1 MDKKTLEIQI
11 KLLAN
16 QALSQV
22 KEFGADIKN
31 AADKAKGFTGD
42 AKGVSTSIKA
52 MQAEAQRTANQLKL
66 FGLTSSDL
74 RNTTQNLKKTILDL
88 TDSGLKPES
97 KEVQNL
103 VQKYKELEEQTNKAE
118 ASEQGLFGVIGK
130 LKNEIGSLAAV
141 AAAVKVDK
149 AVADLAKSSL
159 DVNNSFQKIKDDFGI
174 MLGNVEAG
182 IGLFNELQE
191 FNFWT
196 PFDIEQTSQAAK
208 VLVSAKVPLKDLT
221 EYLTRFGDIAQGDAQ
236 KFQSYINAFSKASA
250 KGKADMEV
258 LNVYTDQGVQILDAL
273 GQQLGKT
280 SAEIVKMASEG
291 KISFQDL
298 DNALNALA
306 SEGGLYYG
314 TLEKAAMRLDAV
326 QAGLQESV
334 KSLKASFGQML
345 APAVA
350 KVLSVFTD
358 WIDRINNSPIAKGI
372 LAAAIATITVAVNAL
387 AVVAIVKLITNLN
400 LASVAAAGLGA
411 AINTALPII
420 GAISVVIGVVTTAL
434 VANASAHQK
443 AADAAAEHAKKMKEL
458 DNSYKDWVKTANQAD
473 AMAAYENYSK
483 LASSQKT
490 TVTNL
495 KQELEKTPQKVWVSS
510 PSGNTS
516 WQKDNPE
523 YAKLKT
529 QVKEAEDLLAD
540 YEQKRDAAS
549 RRITQAQ
556 KEDQQKLKDHAAQM
570 IEAASKLGTEWQ
582 NKLALE
588 NAKSPIEELQ
598 FEQQQALEKLAE
610 KASSLYDGDINK
622 WDAYLKEKAA
632 LNEYYNKKI
641 ADETKKNAESAKK
654 VLQDWIDKDDPI
666 GALERQRAAAQEEL
680 AKAAIQL
687 YGDSYK
693 TEAKYIAANA
703 ALEMEYDEKIAAAKE
718 KQLKDYSSK
727 WEQLLRNIQQN
738 LERAMSE
745 KNLPAAAGYA
755 AQGAALQ
762 GTQNTEAGQV
772 AQGFANGGALGG
784 IVAILQAF
792 VAAIVKAIAALE
804 NGQKVLNFIS
814 TIVEKIFDV
823 IGPLVDEALGPTV
836 RLLELLGTT
845 IGKLLKPLAYFAAE
859 FAKNETFIR
868 TISVILE
875 GLCQLLDILFQV
887 LKPIIDVI
895 IQILKVFGYIANPA
909 GIIADQLYK
918 TADDIQ
924 KINDEMEKQQEM
936 LKKKYQRM
944 QDAVKE
950 QLDSQLAALK
960 SQYELGLI
968 SREQYEKQAEKYASE
983 ADEKIYA
990 IEKEMNQKLEAIK
1003 NNTKDIDDSTEKTSE
1018 EATKTSSKL
1027 GDINLNFGNITEAI
1041 NRINDLI
1048 ISTTTQMIQGI
1059 TSSFTRV
1066 TSALTTSITSTISGV
1081 TSSITSLNSAITDSI
1096 VKIIEAITKLTTGLI
1111 PGFGGGGG
1119 GLPGLPEL
1127 PELPG
1132 LPGINDDPT
1141 DTGGDSGGII
1151 SGLPGIGGIID
1162 TVTDGI
1168 ANSDPVQVG
1177 VGVLTGGLIDT
1188 HDSVGDNIANVLT
1201 GGLWGGIKNLFGW
1214 DVGSWSI
1221 PEDQMAVVHQ
1231 GEIIVPRTFSEGIRR
1246 GELSLSSNGNVSKS
1260 ESPLYVT
1267 VNVAGSVVTE
1277 NQLIDSVY
1285 NGIRKGIN
1293 SKRYS
1298 PLGAA

>member
-1 MDKKTLEIQI
+1 MDKKTLEIRI

-22 KEFGADIKN
+22 KEFSSDIKN
-31 AADKAKGFTGD
+31 AADKAKGFTVD
-42 AKGVSTSIKA
+42 AKGVSTSIKT
-52 MQAEAQRTANQLKL
+52 MQKEAQRTANQMKL

-118 ASEQGLFGVIGK
+118 ASEQGLFGVIEK

-174 MLGNVEAG
+174 MLGDVEAG

-221 EYLTRFGDIAQGDAQ
+221 DYLTRFGDIAQGDAQ

-345 APAVA
+345 APAVSA
-350 KVLSVFTD
+350 VLTVFTNLVD
-358 WIDRINNSPIAKGI
+358 IINSSPILKGL
-372 LAAAIATITVAVNAL
+372 LAAAIAAITVAVNAL

-420 GAISVVIGVVTTAL
+420 GAISVVVGVVTTAL

-458 DNSYKDWVKTANQAD
+458 DNAYKDWLKTANQAD

-483 LASSQKT
+483 LAASQKT

-510 PSGNTS
+510 ASGNTS

-523 YAKLKT
+523 YAELKT

-556 KEDQQKLKDHAAQM
+556 KEDQQKLKDHAEQM

-654 VLQDWIDKDDPI
+654 VLQDWIDKGDPV
-666 GALERQRAAAQEEL
+666 GALERQKSEALKKNAEAA
-680 AKAAIQL
+680 KKL
-687 YGDSYK
+687 YGDSYA
-693 TEAKYIAANA
+693 TEAAYIKANYE
-703 ALEMEYDEKIAAAKE
+703 LQKEYDEKINEARKKAA
-718 KQLKDYSSK
+718 S
-727 WEQLLRNIQQN
+727 
-738 LERAMSE
+738 ERPTVAQEAATAANSAM
-745 KNLPAAAGYA
+745 
-755 AQGAALQ
+755 Q
-762 GTQNTEAGQV
+762 GTDVGTIVDTLKSGGSIWGALISILMKAVGSLESFQKGMNMITEALKKV
-772 AQGFANGGALGG
+772 FTRLEPLLKNAMDIIDEIIDALAE
-784 IVAILQAF
+784 VLTPVLAIII
-792 VAAIVKAIAALE
+792 AISNEV
-804 NGQKVLNFIS
+804 
-814 TIVEKIFDV
+814 TKIIFQ
-823 IGPLVDEALGPTV
+823 
-836 RLLELLGTT
+836 
-845 IGKLLKPLAYFAAE
+845 LLKPLFSIIEKIAYVLIDIHNEILVPISEVVAE
-859 FAKNETFIR
+859 ILNAIIR
-868 TISVILE
+868 LINDLTGA
-875 GLCQLLDILFQV
+875 GLDEFKAFEKI
-887 LKPIIDVI
+887 
-895 IQILKVFGYIANPA
+895 
-909 GIIADQLYK
+909 IIATEEL
-918 TADDIQ
+918 TEEIT
-924 KINDEMEKQQEM
+924 KQQEM

-1018 EATKTSSKL
+1018 EATSTNLKL
-1027 GDINLNFGNITEAI
+1027 GNMDLGLGNIFES
-1041 NRINDLI
+1041 
-1048 ISTTTQMIQGI
+1048 ISGI
-1059 TSSFTRV
+1059 TSS
-1066 TSALTTSITSTISGV
+1066 ITD
-1081 TSSITSLNSAITDSI
+1081 LNSAITKSI
-1096 VKIIEAITKLTTGLI
+1096 LDITEAITKLATGLI

-1119 GLPGLPEL
+1119 GLPGLP
-1127 PELPG
+1127 G
-1132 LPGINDDPT
+1132 LPGINVDPI
-1141 DTGGDSGGII
+1141 DTGGDSGGVTSDPI
-1151 SGLPGIGGIID
+1151 SIAQDLPGIGGIID

-1168 ANSDPVQVG
+1168 SNNDPFQVG
-1177 VGVLTGGLIDT
+1177 LGILTGGLVDT

-1201 GGLWGGIKNLFGW
+1201 GGLWGWAQNLFGW

>member
-22 KEFGADIKN
+22 KEFSNDIKN
-31 AADKAKGFTGD
+31 AADKAKGFTVD

-52 MQAEAQRTANQLKL
+52 MQKEAQRTANQMKL

-118 ASEQGLFGVIGK
+118 ASEQGLFGVIEK

-174 MLGNVEAG
+174 MLGDVEAG

-221 EYLTRFGDIAQGDAQ
+221 DYLTRFGDIAQGDAQ

-280 SAEIVKMASEG
+280 SAEIVKMANEG

-334 KSLKASFGQML
+334 KSLKASFGEML
-345 APAVA
+345 APAIS
-350 KVLSVFTD
+350 KVLTAFTAVVD
-358 WIDRINNSPIAKGI
+358 WINGSPIVKGI
-372 LAAAIATITVAVNAL
+372 LAAAIVAVTVAVNGLAL
-387 AVVAIVKLITNLN
+387 VAIVKL
-400 LASVAAAGLGA
+400 VAGLKTASLAMTAIGA
-411 AINTALPII
+411 SSKIAATGVASLGTAINAALPII
-420 GAISVVIGVVTTAL
+420 GAISVVVGVVTTAL

-458 DNSYKDWVKTANQAD
+458 DNAYKDWLKTANQSE
-473 AMAAYENYSK
+473 AMKAYENYSK
-483 LASSQKT
+483 LAASQKT

-510 PSGNTS
+510 ASGNTS

-610 KASSLYDGDINK
+610 KAAALYDGDINK

-654 VLQDWIDKDDPI
+654 VLQDWIDKGDPV
-666 GALERQRAAAQEEL
+666 GALERQKSEALKKNAEAA
-680 AKAAIQL
+680 KKL
-687 YGDSYK
+687 YGDSYA
-693 TEAKYIAANA
+693 TEAAYIKANYE
-703 ALEMEYDEKIAAAKE
+703 LQKEYDEKINEARKKAA
-718 KQLKDYSSK
+718 S
-727 WEQLLRNIQQN
+727 
-738 LERAMSE
+738 ERPTVAQEAATAANSAM
-745 KNLPAAAGYA
+745 
-755 AQGAALQ
+755 Q
-762 GTQNTEAGQV
+762 GTDVGTIVDTLKSGGSIWGALISILMKAVGSLESFQKGMNMITEALKKV
-772 AQGFANGGALGG
+772 FTRLEPLLKNAMDIIDEIIDALAE
-784 IVAILQAF
+784 VLTPVLAIII
-792 VAAIVKAIAALE
+792 AISNEV
-804 NGQKVLNFIS
+804 
-814 TIVEKIFDV
+814 TKIIFQ
-823 IGPLVDEALGPTV
+823 
-836 RLLELLGTT
+836 
-845 IGKLLKPLAYFAAE
+845 LLKPLFSIIEKIAYVLIDIHNEILVPISEVVAE
-859 FAKNETFIR
+859 ILNAIIR
-868 TISVILE
+868 LINDLTGA
-875 GLCQLLDILFQV
+875 GLDEFKAFEKI
-887 LKPIIDVI
+887 
-895 IQILKVFGYIANPA
+895 
-909 GIIADQLYK
+909 IIATEEL
-918 TADDIQ
+918 TEEIT
-924 KINDEMEKQQEM
+924 KQQEM

-1018 EATKTSSKL
+1018 EATSTNLKL
-1027 GDINLNFGNITEAI
+1027 GNMDLGLGNIFES
-1041 NRINDLI
+1041 
-1048 ISTTTQMIQGI
+1048 ISGI
-1059 TSSFTRV
+1059 TSS
-1066 TSALTTSITSTISGV
+1066 ITD
-1081 TSSITSLNSAITDSI
+1081 LNTAITKSI
-1096 VKIIEAITKLTTGLI
+1096 LDITEAITKLATGLI

-1119 GLPGLPEL
+1119 GLPG
-1127 PELPG
+1127 LPG

-1201 GGLWGGIKNLFGW
+1201 GGLWGGIQNLFGW

-1267 VNVAGSVVTE
+1267 VNVGGSVVTE

>member
-1 MDKKTLEIQI
+1 MDKKTLEIKI
-11 KLLAN
+11 KILAN

-22 KEFGADIKN
+22 KEFSSDIKN

-42 AKGVSTSIKA
+42 AKGVSTSIKT
-52 MQAEAQRTANQLKL
+52 MQKEAQRTANQMKL

-149 AVADLAKSSL
+149 AVAELAKSSL

-174 MLGNVEAG
+174 MLGDVEAG

-334 KSLKASFGQML
+334 KSLKASFGEML
-345 APAVA
+345 APAIS
-350 KVLSVFTD
+350 KVLTAFTAVVD
-358 WIDRINNSPIAKGI
+358 WINGSPIVKGI
-372 LAAAIATITVAVNAL
+372 LAAAIVAVTVAVNGLAL
-387 AVVAIVKLITNLN
+387 VAIVKL
-400 LASVAAAGLGA
+400 VAGLKTASLAMTAIGA
-411 AINTALPII
+411 SSKIAATGVASLGTAINAALPII
-420 GAISVVIGVVTTAL
+420 GTISVVVGVVTTAL

-458 DNSYKDWVKTANQAD
+458 DNAYKDWLKTANQSE
-473 AMAAYENYSK
+473 AMKAYENYSK
-483 LASSQKT
+483 LAASQKT

-495 KQELEKTPQKVWVSS
+495 KQELEKTSQKVWVSS

-598 FEQQQALEKLAE
+598 FEQKQALEKLAE

-654 VLQDWIDKDDPI
+654 VLQDWIDKGDPV
-666 GALERQRAAAQEEL
+666 GALERQKSEALKKNAEAA
-680 AKAAIQL
+680 KKL
-687 YGDSYK
+687 YGDSYA
-693 TEAKYIAANA
+693 TEAAYIKANYE
-703 ALEMEYDEKIAAAKE
+703 LQKEYDEKINEARKKAA
-718 KQLKDYSSK
+718 S
-727 WEQLLRNIQQN
+727 
-738 LERAMSE
+738 ERPTVAQEAATAANSAM
-745 KNLPAAAGYA
+745 
-755 AQGAALQ
+755 Q
-762 GTQNTEAGQV
+762 GTDVGTIVDTLKSGGSIWGALISILMKAVGSLESFQKGMNMITEALKKV
-772 AQGFANGGALGG
+772 FTRLEPLLKNAMDIIDEIIDALAE
-784 IVAILQAF
+784 VLTPVLAIII
-792 VAAIVKAIAALE
+792 AISNEV
-804 NGQKVLNFIS
+804 
-814 TIVEKIFDV
+814 TKIIFQ
-823 IGPLVDEALGPTV
+823 
-836 RLLELLGTT
+836 
-845 IGKLLKPLAYFAAE
+845 LLKPLFSIIEKIAYVLIDIHNEILVPISEVVAE
-859 FAKNETFIR
+859 ILNAIIR
-868 TISVILE
+868 LINDLT
-875 GLCQLLDILFQV
+875 G
-887 LKPIIDVI
+887 
-895 IQILKVFGYIANPA
+895 A
-909 GIIADQLYK
+909 GFDEFKAFEKIIIATEEL
-918 TADDIQ
+918 TEEIT
-924 KINDEMEKQQEM
+924 KQQEM

-1018 EATKTSSKL
+1018 EATSTNLKL
-1027 GDINLNFGNITEAI
+1027 GNMDLGLGNIFES
-1041 NRINDLI
+1041 
-1048 ISTTTQMIQGI
+1048 ISGI
-1059 TSSFTRV
+1059 TSS
-1066 TSALTTSITSTISGV
+1066 ITD
-1081 TSSITSLNSAITDSI
+1081 LNSAITKSI
-1096 VKIIEAITKLTTGLI
+1096 LDITEAITKLATGLI

-1119 GLPGLPEL
+1119 GLPGLP
-1127 PELPG
+1127 G
-1132 LPGINDDPT
+1132 LPGINVDPI
-1141 DTGGDSGGII
+1141 DTGGDSGGVTSDPI
-1151 SGLPGIGGIID
+1151 SIAQDLPGIGGIID

-1168 ANSDPVQVG
+1168 SNNDPFQVG
-1177 VGVLTGGLIDT
+1177 LGILTGGLVDT

-1201 GGLWGGIKNLFGW
+1201 GGLWGWAQNLFGW
-1214 DVGSWSI
+1214 DVGS
-1221 PEDQMAVVHQ
+1221 
-1231 GEIIVPRTFSEGIRR
+1231 
-1246 GELSLSSNGNVSKS
+1246 
-1260 ESPLYVT
+1260 
-1267 VNVAGSVVTE
+1267 
-1277 NQLIDSVY
+1277 
-1285 NGIRKGIN
+1285 
-1293 SKRYS
+1293 
-1298 PLGAA
+1298 

>member
-16 QALSQV
+16 QALTQV
-22 KEFGADIKN
+22 KEFSNDIKN

-42 AKGVSTSIKA
+42 AKGVATSIKT
-52 MQAEAQRTANQLKL
+52 MQAEAQRTANQMKL

-141 AAAVKVDK
+141 AAAVKVDQ
-149 AVADLAKSSL
+149 VVGNLAKSSL

-174 MLGNVEAG
+174 MLGDVEAG

-221 EYLTRFGDIAQGDAQ
+221 DYLTRFGDIAQGDAQ

-298 DNALNALA
+298 DDALNALA

-345 APAVA
+345 APAVSA
-350 KVLSVFTD
+350 VLTVFTNLVD
-358 WIDRINNSPIAKGI
+358 KINSSPILKGL
-372 LAAAIATITVAVNAL
+372 LAAAIAAITVAVNAL
-387 AVVAIVKLITNLN
+387 AVVAIVKLI
-400 LASVAAAGLGA
+400 ASVKAATIAVAGLGT
-411 AINTALPII
+411 AINTAMPII
-420 GAISVVIGVVTTAL
+420 GAISVVVGVVTTAL

-458 DNSYKDWVKTANQAD
+458 DNSYKDWLKTANQSE

-483 LASSQKT
+483 QASSQKT
-490 TVTNL
+490 TVNNL
-495 KQELEKTPQKVWVSS
+495 KQKLENTPQKIWVSS
-510 PSGNTS
+510 ASGNTS

-529 QVKEAEDLLAD
+529 QLKEAEDLLAD
-540 YEQKRDAAS
+540 YEQKANAAS
-549 RRITQAQ
+549 QRITQTQREEAQ
-556 KEDQQKLKDHAAQM
+556 KREDIQKKLA
-570 IEAASKLGTEWQ
+570 EAAAKLGNEWQ
-582 NKLALE
+582 DKLAVA
-588 NAKSPIEELQ
+588 NAKSPIAELQ
-598 FEQQQALEKLAE
+598 IEQQQALEKLAE
-610 KASSLYDGDINK
+610 KAASVYDGDINK
-622 WDAYLKEKAA
+622 WEAYQKEKAA
-632 LNEYYNKKI
+632 LAEYYNKKI
-641 ADETKKNAESAKK
+641 ADKIKEETESARTVIQK
-654 VLQDWIDKDDPI
+654 WIDKGDPV
-666 GALERQRAAAQEEL
+666 GALERQ
-680 AKAAIQL
+680 KADALKALDESANKL

-693 TEAKYIAANA
+693 TAAKYIAANA
-703 ALEMEYDEKIAAAKE
+703 ALEMEYNEKIAAEKKRLAKE
-718 KQLKDYSSK
+718 SAEEAKRLTLSQEVATSA
-727 WEQLLRNIQQN
+727 QN
-738 LERAMSE
+738 AI
-745 KNLPAAAGYA
+745 
-755 AQGAALQ
+755 Q
-762 GTQNTEAGQV
+762 GTDVGTIVDTLKKGGSIWGALISILMKAVGSLESFQKGMNMITEALKKV
-772 AQGFANGGALGG
+772 FTRLEPLLKNAMDIIDEIIDALAE
-784 IVAILQAF
+784 VLTPVLAIII
-792 VAAIVKAIAALE
+792 AISNEV
-804 NGQKVLNFIS
+804 
-814 TIVEKIFDV
+814 TKIIFQ
-823 IGPLVDEALGPTV
+823 
-836 RLLELLGTT
+836 
-845 IGKLLKPLAYFAAE
+845 LLKPLFSIIEKIAYVLIDIHNEILVPISEVVAE
-859 FAKNETFIR
+859 ILNAIIR
-868 TISVILE
+868 L
-875 GLCQLLDILFQV
+875 
-887 LKPIIDVI
+887 
-895 IQILKVFGYIANPA
+895 
-909 GIIADQLYK
+909 
-918 TADDIQ
+918 
-924 KINDEMEKQQEM
+924 INDLTGAGLDEFKAFEKIVIATEELTEEITKQQD
-936 LKKKYQRM
+936 LLRKKYQRM

-990 IEKEMNQKLEAIK
+990 IEKEMNKKLEEIK
-1003 NNTKDIDDSTEKTSE
+1003 NNTKDTAGSTEKTSE

-1027 GDINLNFGNITEAI
+1027 GDLNLNFGNITEAV

-1048 ISTTTQMIQGI
+1048 ISTTTEMIQGI
-1059 TSSFTRV
+1059 TNSFTSV

-1096 VKIIEAITKLTTGLI
+1096 VKIIEAITSVTTGLL
-1111 PGFGGGGG
+1111 GGGGIPG
-1119 GLPGLPEL
+1119 LGGGSGGGIGIPGINIDPIDTGSGGGLGLPGVTTDIPFVPDPGGGWDTGDWVDLAV
-1127 PELPG
+1127 PG
-1132 LPGINDDPT
+1132 LGTI
-1141 DTGGDSGGII
+1141 GD
-1151 SGLPGIGGIID
+1151 
-1162 TVTDGI
+1162 
-1168 ANSDPVQVG
+1168 
-1177 VGVLTGGLIDT
+1177 
-1188 HDSVGDNIANVLT
+1188 
-1201 GGLWGGIKNLFGW
+1201 WFGWW
-1214 DVGSWSI
+1214 DVGTSNQ
-1221 PEDQMAVVHQ
+1221 PADQYGMVHQ
-1231 GEIIVPRTFSEGIRR
+1231 GEIIVPKTFSDGIRS
-1246 GELSLSSNGNVSKS
+1246 GELTLSHSGNGNKS

-1267 VNVAGSVVTE
+1267 VNVGGSVVTE

>member
-1 MDKKTLEIQI
+1 MDKKTLEIKI

-22 KEFGADIKN
+22 KEFSSDIKN
-31 AADKAKGFTGD
+31 AADKAKGFTVD
-42 AKGVSTSIKA
+42 AKGVSTSIKT
-52 MQAEAQRTANQLKL
+52 MQKEAQRTANQMKL

-103 VQKYKELEEQTNKAE
+103 VQKYKELEEQTKKAE
-118 ASEQGLFGVIGK
+118 ASEQGLFGVIEK

-174 MLGNVEAG
+174 MLGDVEAG

-345 APAVA
+345 APAVSA
-350 KVLSVFTD
+350 VLTVFTNLVD
-358 WIDRINNSPIAKGI
+358 KINSSPILKGL
-372 LAAAIATITVAVNAL
+372 LAAAIAAITVAVNAL

-420 GAISVVIGVVTTAL
+420 GAISVVVGVVTTAL

-458 DNSYKDWVKTANQAD
+458 DNSYKDWLETANQAD

-483 LASSQKT
+483 QAASQKT

-495 KQELEKTPQKVWVSS
+495 KQELEKTSQKVWVSS

-556 KEDQQKLKDHAAQM
+556 KEEQQKLKDHAAQM
-570 IEAASKLGTEWQ
+570 IDVASKLGTEWQ

-598 FEQQQALEKLAE
+598 FEQKQALEKLAE
-610 KASSLYDGDINK
+610 KAASLYDGDINK

-654 VLQDWIDKDDPI
+654 VLQDWIDKGDPV
-666 GALERQRAAAQEEL
+666 GALERQKSEALKKNAEAA
-680 AKAAIQL
+680 KKL
-687 YGDSYK
+687 YGDSYA
-693 TEAKYIAANA
+693 TEAAYIKANYE
-703 ALEMEYDEKIAAAKE
+703 LTKEYDEKINEARKKAA
-718 KQLKDYSSK
+718 S
-727 WEQLLRNIQQN
+727 
-738 LERAMSE
+738 ERPTVAQEAATAANSAM
-745 KNLPAAAGYA
+745 
-755 AQGAALQ
+755 Q
-762 GTQNTEAGQV
+762 GTDVGTIVDTLKSGGSIWGALISILMKAVGSLESFQKGMNMITEALKNV
-772 AQGFANGGALGG
+772 FTRLEPLLKNAMDIIDEIIDALAE
-784 IVAILQAF
+784 VLTPVLAIII
-792 VAAIVKAIAALE
+792 AISNEV
-804 NGQKVLNFIS
+804 
-814 TIVEKIFDV
+814 TKIIFQ
-823 IGPLVDEALGPTV
+823 
-836 RLLELLGTT
+836 
-845 IGKLLKPLAYFAAE
+845 LLKPLFSIIEKIAYVLIDIHNEILVPISEVVAE
-859 FAKNETFIR
+859 ILNAIIR
-868 TISVILE
+868 L
-875 GLCQLLDILFQV
+875 
-887 LKPIIDVI
+887 
-895 IQILKVFGYIANPA
+895 
-909 GIIADQLYK
+909 
-918 TADDIQ
+918 
-924 KINDEMEKQQEM
+924 INDLTGAGLDEFKAFEKIVIATEELTEEITKQQEM

-1018 EATKTSSKL
+1018 EATSTNLKL
-1027 GDINLNFGNITEAI
+1027 GNMDLGLGNIFES
-1041 NRINDLI
+1041 
-1048 ISTTTQMIQGI
+1048 ISGI
-1059 TSSFTRV
+1059 TSS
-1066 TSALTTSITSTISGV
+1066 ITD
-1081 TSSITSLNSAITDSI
+1081 LNSAITKSI
-1096 VKIIEAITKLTTGLI
+1096 LDITEAITKLATGLI

-1119 GLPGLPEL
+1119 GLPGLPG
-1127 PELPG
+1127 LPG
-1132 LPGINDDPT
+1132 L
-1141 DTGGDSGGII
+1141 GGGGSGGSGGVTSDPI
-1151 SGLPGIGGIID
+1151 SIAQDLPGIGGIID

-1168 ANSDPVQVG
+1168 SNNDPFQVG
-1177 VGVLTGGLIDT
+1177 LGILTGGLVDT

-1201 GGLWGGIKNLFGW
+1201 GGLWGWAQNLFGW

>member
-22 KEFGADIKN
+22 KEFSNDIKN

-42 AKGVSTSIKA
+42 AKGVATSIKT

-174 MLGNVEAG
+174 MLGDVEAG

-221 EYLTRFGDIAQGDAQ
+221 DYLTRFGDIAQGDAQ

-298 DNALNALA
+298 DDALNALA

-345 APAVA
+345 APAVSA
-350 KVLSVFTD
+350 VLTVFTNLVD
-358 WIDRINNSPIAKGI
+358 KINSSPILKGL
-372 LAAAIATITVAVNAL
+372 LAAAIAAITVAVNAL

-420 GAISVVIGVVTTAL
+420 GAISVVVGVVTTAL

-458 DNSYKDWVKTANQAD
+458 DNSYKDWLKTANQAD

-483 LASSQKT
+483 QAASQKT

-495 KQELEKTPQKVWVSS
+495 KQKLEKTPQKVWVSS

-582 NKLALE
+582 NKLAVA
-588 NAKSPIEELQ
+588 NAKSPIAELQ
-598 FEQQQALEKLAE
+598 IEQQQALEKLAE
-610 KASSLYDGDINK
+610 KAASLYDGDINK

-641 ADETKKNAESAKK
+641 EDENKKAEK
-654 VLQDWIDKDDPI
+654 VLQDWIDKDNPI

-680 AKAAIQL
+680 AKAANQL

-727 WEQLLRNIQQN
+727 WEQLLRNIHQN

-762 GTQNTEAGQV
+762 GIQNTEAGQV
-772 AQGFANGGALGG
+772 VQGFANGGALGG

-792 VAAIVKAIAALE
+792 VGAIIKAIEALE

-814 TIVEKIFDV
+814 TIVGKIFDV

-845 IGKLLKPLAYFAAE
+845 IGKVLKPLAYFAAE

-895 IQILKVFGYIANPA
+895 IQILKIFGYIANPA

-918 TADDIQ
+918 TADDIK

-968 SREQYEKQAEKYASE
+968 SREQYEKQAEKYASD
-983 ADEKIYA
+983 ADEKLYDL
-990 IEKEMNQKLEAIK
+990 EEEMNTRLAEISANTEAALNESQKERAEK
-1003 NNTKDIDDSTEKTSE
+1003 TTKGLLNGESLVDVINKSATGGVIDDIK
-1018 EATKTSSKL
+1018 K
-1027 GDINLNFGNITEAI
+1027 GDWE
-1041 NRINDLI
+1041 
-1048 ISTTTQMIQGI
+1048 
-1059 TSSFTRV
+1059 
-1066 TSALTTSITSTISGV
+1066 SAAKDAALQAV
-1081 TSSITSLNSAITDSI
+1081 
-1096 VKIIEAITKLTTGLI
+1096 
-1111 PGFGGGGG
+1111 
-1119 GLPGLPEL
+1119 
-1127 PELPG
+1127 
-1132 LPGINDDPT
+1132 
-1141 DTGGDSGGII
+1141 TGGWY
-1151 SGLPGIGGIID
+1151 GIGKF
-1162 TVTDGI
+1162 
-1168 ANSDPVQVG
+1168 
-1177 VGVLTGGLIDT
+1177 LGL
-1188 HDSVGDNIANVLT
+1188 
-1201 GGLWGGIKNLFGW
+1201 W
-1214 DVGSWSI
+1214 DVGTSNQ
-1221 PEDQMAVVHQ
+1221 PADQWGMVHQ
-1231 GEIIVPRTFSEGIRR
+1231 GEIIVPRTFSDGIRS
-1246 GELSLSSNGNVSKS
+1246 GELTLSRSADNRQTAA
-1260 ESPLYVT
+1260 PIYVT
-1267 VNVAGSVVTE
+1267 VNVGGSVLSE
-1277 NQLIDSVY
+1277 NQLVDSVY
-1285 NGIRKGIN
+1285 NGLVRGIE
-1293 SKRYS
+1293 SRRYA
-1298 PLGAA
+1298 PLGA

>member
-97 KEVQNL
+97 EEVQNL

-130 LKNEIGSLAAV
+130 LKNEIGSLASV

-149 AVADLAKSSL
+149 TVADLAKSSL

-174 MLGNVEAG
+174 MLGDVEAG

-221 EYLTRFGDIAQGDAQ
+221 DYLTRFGDIAQGDAQ

-280 SAEIVKMASEG
+280 SEEIVKMASEG
-291 KISFQDL
+291 KISSQDL

-345 APAVA
+345 APAVSA
-350 KVLSVFTD
+350 VLTVFTNLVD
-358 WIDRINNSPIAKGI
+358 KINSSPILKGL
-372 LAAAIATITVAVNAL
+372 LAAAIAAITVAVNAL

-400 LASVAAAGLGA
+400 LASVAAAGLGV

-420 GAISVVIGVVTTAL
+420 GAISVVVGVVTTAL

-458 DNSYKDWVKTANQAD
+458 DNSYKDWLKTANQSE
-473 AMAAYENYSK
+473 AMKAYENYSK
-483 LASSQKT
+483 QAASQRT
-490 TVTNL
+490 TVNNL
-495 KQELEKTPQKVWVSS
+495 KNKLANTQEYTTASQNGYKYRK
-510 PSGNTS
+510 
-516 WQKDNPE
+516 KNPE
-523 YAKLKT
+523 YDKLKT

-570 IEAASKLGTEWQ
+570 VEAASKLGTEWQ
-582 NKLALE
+582 NKLTLE

-622 WDAYLKEKAA
+622 WDAYLTEKAA

-641 ADETKKNAESAKK
+641 ADENKKIADDAEKEAEKAKK
-654 VLQDWIDKDDPI
+654 ILQDWIDKGDPI
-666 GALERQRAAAQEEL
+666 GALERQRAAAQKEL
-680 AKAAIQL
+680 ADSAEKL
-687 YGDSYK
+687 YGKNYK
-693 TEAKYIAANA
+693 TQENYIRANKE
-703 ALEMEYDEKIAAAKE
+703 LEKEYDEKIAAAKE

-738 LERAMSE
+738 LERAMLE
-745 KNLPAAAGYA
+745 KNLPAAAVYA

-792 VAAIVKAIAALE
+792 VGAIIKAIEALE

-814 TIVEKIFDV
+814 TIVGKIFDV

-875 GLCQLLDILFQV
+875 GLCALLDILFQV

-895 IQILKVFGYIANPA
+895 IQILKIFGYIANPA

-918 TADDIQ
+918 TADDIE

-968 SREQYEKQAEKYASE
+968 SREQYEKQAEKYASD

-990 IEKEMNQKLEAIK
+990 LEKEMNQKLEEIQ
-1003 NNTKDIDDSTEKTSE
+1003 NNTKDTADSTEKTSE
-1018 EATKTSSKL
+1018 EAKSADLKL
-1027 GDINLNFGNITEAI
+1027 GNMNLGLGNIFAAI
-1041 NRINDLI
+1041 SGINELVK
-1048 ISTTTQMIQGI
+1048 S
-1059 TSSFTRV
+1059 
-1066 TSALTTSITSTISGV
+1066 SITIMTNTI

-1111 PGFGGGGG
+1111 PGFGGGSGGSG
-1119 GLPGLPEL
+1119 GLPGLGGGGSGGSGGAISDPISITHD
-1127 PELPG
+1127 LPG
-1132 LPGINDDPT
+1132 V
-1141 DTGGDSGGII
+1141 
-1151 SGLPGIGGIID
+1151 GGIID

-1221 PEDQMAVVHQ
+1221 PEDQMAMVHQ

-1267 VNVAGSVVTE
+1267 VNVGGSVVTE

>member
-16 QALSQV
+16 QALTQV
-22 KEFGADIKN
+22 KEFSNDIKN

-42 AKGVSTSIKA
+42 AKGVATSIKT
-52 MQAEAQRTANQLKL
+52 MQAEAQRTANQMKL

-141 AAAVKVDK
+141 AAAVKVDQ
-149 AVADLAKSSL
+149 AVGNLAKSSL

-174 MLGNVEAG
+174 MLGDVEAG

-221 EYLTRFGDIAQGDAQ
+221 DYLTRFGDIAQGDAQ

-298 DNALNALA
+298 DDALNALA

-334 KSLKASFGQML
+334 KSLKASFGEML
-345 APAVA
+345 APAIS
-350 KVLSVFTD
+350 KVLTAFTAVVD
-358 WIDRINNSPIAKGI
+358 WINGSPIVKGI
-372 LAAAIATITVAVNAL
+372 LAAAIVAVTVAVNGLAL
-387 AVVAIVKLITNLN
+387 VAIVKL
-400 LASVAAAGLGA
+400 VAGLKTASLAMTAIGA
-411 AINTALPII
+411 SSKIAATGVASLGTAINAAMPII
-420 GAISVVIGVVTTAL
+420 GAISVVVGVVTTAL

-458 DNSYKDWVKTANQAD
+458 DNSYKDWLKTANQSE

-483 LASSQKT
+483 QAASQQT
-490 TVTNL
+490 TVTSL
-495 KQELEKTPQKVWVSS
+495 KQKLEKTPQKVWVSS
-510 PSGNTS
+510 ASGNTS

-529 QVKEAEDLLAD
+529 QLKEAEDLLAD

-582 NKLALE
+582 NKLAE
-588 NAKSPIEELQ
+588 VNAETAIDKLRI
-598 FEQQQALEKLAE
+598 EQQQSLEKLNE
-610 KASSLYDGDINK
+610 KAESLYGKDYAN
-622 WDAYLKEKAA
+622 WEAYLKEKAA
-632 LNEYYNKKI
+632 LNEYYNKRI
-641 ADETKKNAESAKK
+641 AAEAETEATKAKK
-654 VLQDWIDKDDPI
+654 ILQDWIDKGDEI
-666 GALERQRAAAQEEL
+666 GALERQKAAAQVEL
-680 AKAAIQL
+680 AKAAEKL
-687 YGDSYK
+687 YGK
-693 TEAKYIAANA
+693 TYETQEDYIRANKE
-703 ALEMEYDEKIAAAKE
+703 LEKEYDEKIAAARE
-718 KQLKDYSSK
+718 KQMKDYGTK
-727 WEQLLRNIQQN
+727 WEQLLKNIQQN

-762 GTQNTEAGQV
+762 GAQNTEVGQV
-772 AQGFANGGALGG
+772 AQGFANGGFIGG
-784 IVAILQAF
+784 IVAIIQAF
-792 VAAIVKAIAALE
+792 VGAIVKAIEALE

-814 TIVEKIFDV
+814 TIVGKIFEV
-823 IGPLVDEALGPTV
+823 IGPLVDEALWPTV

-845 IGKLLKPLAYFAAE
+845 IGKLIKPLAYFAAE

-868 TISVILE
+868 TISVLLE
-875 GLCQLLDILFQV
+875 GLCYLLDIIFEV
-887 LKPIIDVI
+887 LQPIIDVI
-895 IQILKVFGYIANPA
+895 IQILRVFGYIVNPA
-909 GIIADQLYK
+909 GILADQLYK
-918 TADDIQ
+918 TAEDIEA
-924 KINDEMEKQQEM
+924 INEEMEKQQD
-936 LKKKYQRM
+936 LLRKKYQRM

-990 IEKEMNQKLEAIK
+990 IEKEMNKKLEEIK
-1003 NNTKDIDDSTEKTSE
+1003 NNTKDTAGSTEKTSE
-1018 EATKTSSKL
+1018 EATRAGLKL
-1027 GDINLNFGNITEAI
+1027 GDMNLGLGNITEAI
-1041 NRINDLI
+1041 SGINELVTSSI
-1048 ISTTTQMIQGI
+1048 TTMTNTI
-1059 TSSFTRV
+1059 TSS
-1066 TSALTTSITSTISGV
+1066 ISGV
-1081 TSSITSLNSAITDSI
+1081 TSSITRLNSAITDSI

-1111 PGFGGGGG
+1111 PGFGGGSGGSGG
-1119 GLPGLPEL
+1119 GISIPGLESL
-1127 PELPG
+1127 PIPGVSIDPVSVTPG
-1132 LPGINDDPT
+1132 L
-1141 DTGGDSGGII
+1141 
-1151 SGLPGIGGIID
+1151 SGLGDTVIGGATSGDWERAGIGL
-1162 TVTDGI
+1162 
-1168 ANSDPVQVG
+1168 A
-1177 VGVLTGGLIDT
+1177 TGGLVDT
-1188 HDSVGDNIANVLT
+1188 EDEWWENAVNVAT
-1201 GGLWGGIKNLFGW
+1201 GGLYDAGKKAWEGVKNFFGL

-1221 PEDQMAVVHQ
+1221 PEDQMAMVHQ

-1246 GELSLSSNGNVSKS
+1246 GELSLSSNGNNNKS

-1267 VNVAGSVVTE
+1267 VNVGGSVVTE

>member
-1 MDKKTLEIQI
+1 MDKKTLEIKI

-22 KEFGADIKN
+22 KEFSNDIKN
-31 AADKAKGFTGD
+31 AADKAKGFTVD

-52 MQAEAQRTANQLKL
+52 MQKEAQRTANQMKL

-118 ASEQGLFGVIGK
+118 ASEQGLFGVIEK

-174 MLGNVEAG
+174 MLGDVEAG

-298 DNALNALA
+298 ENALNALA

-350 KVLSVFTD
+350 KVLSVFTG
-358 WIDRINNSPIAKGI
+358 WIDRINNSPVAKGI
-372 LAAAIATITVAVNAL
+372 LAAAIAAITVAVNAL

-400 LASVAAAGLGA
+400 LASVAAAGLGT
-411 AINTALPII
+411 AINTAMPII
-420 GAISVVIGVVTTAL
+420 GAISVVVGVVTTAL

-458 DNSYKDWVKTANQAD
+458 DNSYKDWLKTANQSE

-483 LASSQKT
+483 QAASQKT
-490 TVTNL
+490 TVNNL
-495 KQELEKTPQKVWVSS
+495 KQKLENTSQKVWVSS
-510 PSGNTS
+510 ASGNTS

-529 QVKEAEDLLAD
+529 QLKEAEDLLAD

-556 KEDQQKLKDHAAQM
+556 KEDQQKLKEHAEQM
-570 IEAASKLGTEWQ
+570 VAAAAKLGNEWQ
-582 NKLALE
+582 DKLAE
-588 NAKSPIEELQ
+588 VNAETAIDKLRI
-598 FEQQQALEKLAE
+598 EQQQSLEKLNE
-610 KASSLYDGDINK
+610 KAESLYGKDYAN
-622 WDAYLKEKAA
+622 WEAYLKEKAA
-632 LNEYYNKKI
+632 LNEYYNKRI
-641 ADETKKNAESAKK
+641 AAEAETEATKAKK
-654 VLQDWIDKDDPI
+654 ILQDWIDKSDEI
-666 GALERQRAAAQEEL
+666 GALERQKAAAQVEL
-680 AKAAIQL
+680 AKAAEKL
-687 YGDSYK
+687 YGK
-693 TEAKYIAANA
+693 TYETQEDYIRANKE
-703 ALEMEYDEKIAAAKE
+703 LEKEYDEKIAAARE
-718 KQLKDYSSK
+718 KQMKDYGTK
-727 WEQLLRNIQQN
+727 WEQLLKNIQQN

-755 AQGAALQ
+755 TQGAALQ
-762 GTQNTEAGQV
+762 GAQNTEVGQV
-772 AQGFANGGALGG
+772 AQGFANGGFIGG
-784 IVAILQAF
+784 IVAIIQAF
-792 VAAIVKAIAALE
+792 VGAIVKAIEALE

-814 TIVEKIFDV
+814 TIVGKIFEV
-823 IGPLVDEALGPTV
+823 IGPLVDEALWPTV

-845 IGKLLKPLAYFAAE
+845 IGKLIKPLAYFAAE

-909 GIIADQLYK
+909 GIIADKLYK

-990 IEKEMNQKLEAIK
+990 IEKEMNKKLEEIK
-1003 NNTKDIDDSTEKTSE
+1003 NNTKDTAGSTEKTSE

-1027 GDINLNFGNITEAI
+1027 GDLNLNFGNITEAV

-1048 ISTTTQMIQGI
+1048 ISTTTEMIQGI
-1059 TSSFTRV
+1059 TNSFTSV

-1081 TSSITSLNSAITDSI
+1081 TRSITSLNSAITDSI
-1096 VKIIEAITKLTTGLI
+1096 VKIIEAITSVTTGLL
-1111 PGFGGGGG
+1111 GGGGIPG
-1119 GLPGLPEL
+1119 LGGGSGGGIGIPEINIDPIDTGSGGGLGLPGVTTDIPFVPDPGGGWDTGDWVDLAV
-1127 PELPG
+1127 PG
-1132 LPGINDDPT
+1132 LGT
-1141 DTGGDSGGII
+1141 
-1151 SGLPGIGGIID
+1151 
-1162 TVTDGI
+1162 
-1168 ANSDPVQVG
+1168 
-1177 VGVLTGGLIDT
+1177 
-1188 HDSVGDNIANVLT
+1188 VGD
-1201 GGLWGGIKNLFGW
+1201 WFGWW
-1214 DVGSWSI
+1214 DVGTSNQ
-1221 PEDQMAVVHQ
+1221 PADQYGMVHQ
-1231 GEIIVPRTFSEGIRR
+1231 GEIIVPKTFSDGIRS
-1246 GELSLSSNGNVSKS
+1246 GELTLSHSGNGNKS
-1260 ESPLYVT
+1260 ETPLYVT
-1267 VNVAGSVVTE
+1267 VNVSGSVVTE

>member
-1 MDKKTLEIQI
+1 MDRKTLEIKI

-52 MQAEAQRTANQLKL
+52 MQKEAQRTANQMKL

-118 ASEQGLFGVIGK
+118 ASEQGLFGVIEK

-174 MLGNVEAG
+174 MLGDVEAG

-221 EYLTRFGDIAQGDAQ
+221 DYLTRFGDIAQGDAQ

-334 KSLKASFGQML
+334 KSLKASFGEML

-400 LASVAAAGLGA
+400 LASVAAAGLRA

-458 DNSYKDWVKTANQAD
+458 DNSYKDWLKTANQAD

-483 LASSQKT
+483 QAASQKT

-556 KEDQQKLKDHAAQM
+556 KEDQQKLKEHAEQM
-570 IEAASKLGTEWQ
+570 VAAAAKLGNEWQ
-582 NKLALE
+582 NKLVVA
-588 NAKSPIEELQ
+588 NAKSPIAELQ
-598 FEQQQALEKLAE
+598 IEQQQALEKLAE

-622 WDAYLKEKAA
+622 WDAYLTEKAA

-641 ADETKKNAESAKK
+641 ADENKKIADDAEKEAEKAKK
-654 VLQDWIDKDDPI
+654 ILQDWIDKGDPI
-666 GALERQRAAAQEEL
+666 GALERQRAAAQKEL
-680 AKAAIQL
+680 ADSAEKL
-687 YGDSYK
+687 YGKNYK
-693 TEAKYIAANA
+693 TQENYIRANKE
-703 ALEMEYDEKIAAAKE
+703 LEKEYDEKIAAAKE

-755 AQGAALQ
+755 AQGASLQ

-784 IVAILQAF
+784 IVAIIQAF
-792 VAAIVKAIAALE
+792 VGAIIKAIEALE

-814 TIVEKIFDV
+814 TIVGKIFDV

-968 SREQYEKQAEKYASE
+968 SREQYEKQAEKYASD

-990 IEKEMNQKLEAIK
+990 LEKEMNQKLEEIQ
-1003 NNTKDIDDSTEKTSE
+1003 NNTKDTADSTEKTSE
-1018 EATKTSSKL
+1018 EATSADLKL
-1027 GDINLNFGNITEAI
+1027 GDMNLGLGNIFEAI
-1041 NRINDLI
+1041 SGINELV
-1048 ISTTTQMIQGI
+1048 
-1059 TSSFTRV
+1059 TSSI
-1066 TSALTTSITSTISGV
+1066 TTMTNTI

-1111 PGFGGGGG
+1111 PGFGEGSGGSG
-1119 GLPGLPEL
+1119 GLPGLGGGGSGGSGGAISDPISITHD
-1127 PELPG
+1127 LPG
-1132 LPGINDDPT
+1132 V
-1141 DTGGDSGGII
+1141 
-1151 SGLPGIGGIID
+1151 GGIID

-1177 VGVLTGGLIDT
+1177 VGVLTGGLVDT

-1267 VNVAGSVVTE
+1267 VNVGGSVVTE

>member
-22 KEFGADIKN
+22 KEFSSDIKN

-42 AKGVSTSIKA
+42 AKGVFTSIKA
-52 MQAEAQRTANQLKL
+52 MQAEAQRTANQMKL

-174 MLGNVEAG
+174 MLGDVEAG

-372 LAAAIATITVAVNAL
+372 LAAAIAAITVAVNAL
-387 AVVAIVKLITNLN
+387 AVVAIVKLI
-400 LASVAAAGLGA
+400 ASVKAATIAVAGLGT
-411 AINTALPII
+411 AINTAMPII
-420 GAISVVIGVVTTAL
+420 GAISVVVGVVTTAL

-443 AADAAAEHAKKMKEL
+443 AADASAEHAKKMKEL
-458 DNSYKDWVKTANQAD
+458 DNSYKDWLKTVNQSE
-473 AMAAYENYSK
+473 AMAAYENYSNQAASQRTTVNNLKNK
-483 LASSQKT
+483 LANT
-490 TVTNL
+490 
-495 KQELEKTPQKVWVSS
+495 QEYTQNRYIYRKK
-510 PSGNTS
+510 
-516 WQKDNPE
+516 NPE
-523 YAKLKT
+523 YDKLKT

-556 KEDQQKLKDHAAQM
+556 KEEQQKLKDHAAQM
-570 IEAASKLGTEWQ
+570 VEAASKLGTEWQ
-582 NKLALE
+582 KKLTLE

-622 WDAYLKEKAA
+622 WDAYLTEKAA

-641 ADETKKNAESAKK
+641 ADENKKIADDAEKEAEKAKK
-654 VLQDWIDKDDPI
+654 ILQDWIDKGDPI
-666 GALERQRAAAQEEL
+666 GALERQRAAAQKEL
-680 AKAAIQL
+680 ADSAEKL
-687 YGDSYK
+687 YGKNYK
-693 TEAKYIAANA
+693 TQENYIRANKE
-703 ALEMEYDEKIAAAKE
+703 LEKEYDEKIAAAKE

-784 IVAILQAF
+784 IVAIIQAF
-792 VAAIVKAIAALE
+792 VGAIIKAIEALE

-814 TIVEKIFDV
+814 TIVGKIFDV

-836 RLLELLGTT
+836 RMLELLGTT

-875 GLCQLLDILFQV
+875 GLCALLDILFQA

-895 IQILKVFGYIANPA
+895 IQILKIFGYIANPA

-918 TADDIQ
+918 TADDIE

-968 SREQYEKQAEKYASE
+968 SREQYEKQAEKYASD

-990 IEKEMNQKLEAIK
+990 LEKEMNQKLEEIQ
-1003 NNTKDIDDSTEKTSE
+1003 NNTKDTADSTEKTSE
-1018 EATKTSSKL
+1018 EATSADLKL
-1027 GDINLNFGNITEAI
+1027 GDMNLGLGNIFEAI
-1041 NRINDLI
+1041 SGINELV
-1048 ISTTTQMIQGI
+1048 
-1059 TSSFTRV
+1059 TSSI
-1066 TSALTTSITSTISGV
+1066 TTMTNTI

-1111 PGFGGGGG
+1111 PGFGGGSGGSG
-1119 GLPGLPEL
+1119 GLPGLGGGGSGGSGGAISDPISITHD
-1127 PELPG
+1127 LPG
-1132 LPGINDDPT
+1132 V
-1141 DTGGDSGGII
+1141 
-1151 SGLPGIGGIID
+1151 GGIID

-1177 VGVLTGGLIDT
+1177 VGVLTGGLVDT

-1267 VNVAGSVVTE
+1267 VNVGGSVVTE

>member
-42 AKGVSTSIKA
+42 AKGVSTIIKA

-97 KEVQNL
+97 EEVQNL
-103 VQKYKELEEQTNKAE
+103 VQKYKELEEQTKKAE

-130 LKNEIGSLAAV
+130 LKNEIGSLGSV

-174 MLGNVEAG
+174 MLGDVEAG

-221 EYLTRFGDIAQGDAQ
+221 DYLTRFGDIAQGDAQ

-280 SAEIVKMASEG
+280 SEEIVKMASEG
-291 KISFQDL
+291 KISSQDL

-345 APAVA
+345 APAVSA
-350 KVLSVFTD
+350 VLTVFTNLVD
-358 WIDRINNSPIAKGI
+358 KINSSPILKGL
-372 LAAAIATITVAVNAL
+372 LAAAIAAITVAVNAL
-387 AVVAIVKLITNLN
+387 AVAVGV
-400 LASVAAAGLGA
+400 LGI
-411 AINTALPII
+411 AINKAMPII
-420 GAISVVIGVVTTAL
+420 GAISVVVGVVTTAL

-458 DNSYKDWVKTANQAD
+458 DNSYKDWLKTANQSE
-473 AMAAYENYSK
+473 AMKAYENYSK
-483 LASSQKT
+483 QAASQRT
-490 TVTNL
+490 TVNNL
-495 KQELEKTPQKVWVSS
+495 KNKLANTQEYTTASQNGYKYREK
-510 PSGNTS
+510 
-516 WQKDNPE
+516 NPE
-523 YAKLKT
+523 YDKLKT

-570 IEAASKLGTEWQ
+570 VETASKLGTEWQ
-582 NKLALE
+582 NKLTLE

-610 KASSLYDGDINK
+610 KASSLYDVDINK
-622 WDAYLKEKAA
+622 WDAYLTEKAA

-641 ADETKKNAESAKK
+641 ADENKKIADDAEKEAEKAKK
-654 VLQDWIDKDDPI
+654 ILQDWIDKGDPI
-666 GALERQRAAAQEEL
+666 GALERQRAAAQKEL
-680 AKAAIQL
+680 ADSAEKL
-687 YGDSYK
+687 YGKNYK
-693 TEAKYIAANA
+693 TQENYIRANKE
-703 ALEMEYDEKIAAAKE
+703 LEKEYDEKIAAAKE

-738 LERAMSE
+738 LERAMLE

-792 VAAIVKAIAALE
+792 VGAIIKAIEALE

-814 TIVEKIFDV
+814 TIVGKIFDV

-875 GLCQLLDILFQV
+875 GLCALLDILFQV

-895 IQILKVFGYIANPA
+895 IQILKIFGYIANPA

-918 TADDIQ
+918 TADDIE

-968 SREQYEKQAEKYASE
+968 SREQYEKQAEKYASD

-990 IEKEMNQKLEAIK
+990 LEKEMNQKLEEIQ
-1003 NNTKDIDDSTEKTSE
+1003 NNTKDTADSTEKTSE
-1018 EATKTSSKL
+1018 EAKSADLKL
-1027 GDINLNFGNITEAI
+1027 GNMNLGLGNIFAAI
-1041 NRINDLI
+1041 SGINELVK
-1048 ISTTTQMIQGI
+1048 S
-1059 TSSFTRV
+1059 
-1066 TSALTTSITSTISGV
+1066 SITIMTNTI

-1111 PGFGGGGG
+1111 PGFGGGSGGSG
-1119 GLPGLPEL
+1119 GLPGLGGGGSGGSGGAISDPISITHD
-1127 PELPG
+1127 LPG
-1132 LPGINDDPT
+1132 V
-1141 DTGGDSGGII
+1141 
-1151 SGLPGIGGIID
+1151 GGIID

-1221 PEDQMAVVHQ
+1221 PEDQMAMVHQ

-1267 VNVAGSVVTE
+1267 VNVGGSVVTE

>member
-22 KEFGADIKN
+22 KEFSSDIKN
-31 AADKAKGFTGD
+31 AADKAKGFTVD

-52 MQAEAQRTANQLKL
+52 MQKEAQRTANQMKL

-103 VQKYKELEEQTNKAE
+103 VQKYKELEEQTKKAE
-118 ASEQGLFGVIGK
+118 ASEQGLFGVIEK

-174 MLGNVEAG
+174 MLGDVEAG

-345 APAVA
+345 APAIS
-350 KVLSVFTD
+350 KVLTAFTAVVD
-358 WIDRINNSPIAKGI
+358 WINGSPIVKGI
-372 LAAAIATITVAVNAL
+372 LAAAIVAVTVAVNGLAL
-387 AVVAIVKLITNLN
+387 VAIVKL
-400 LASVAAAGLGA
+400 VAGLKTASLAMTAIGA
-411 AINTALPII
+411 SSKIAATGVASLGTAINAAMPII

-458 DNSYKDWVKTANQAD
+458 DNSYKDWLKTANQAD

-483 LASSQKT
+483 QAASQKT

-495 KQELEKTPQKVWVSS
+495 KQELEKTSQKVWVSS

-516 WQKDNPE
+516 WQEKNPE
-523 YAKLKT
+523 YDKLKT
-529 QVKEAEDLLAD
+529 QLKEAEDLLAD

-588 NAKSPIEELQ
+588 NSKSPIEKLQ

-641 ADETKKNAESAKK
+641 ADENKKAEK

-666 GALERQRAAAQEEL
+666 GALERQRAAAQKEL

-703 ALEMEYDEKIAAAKE
+703 ALEMEYNEKIAAAKE

-727 WEQLLRNIQQN
+727 WEQLLRNIHQN

-745 KNLPAAAGYA
+745 KNLPAAAGYSA
-755 AQGAALQ
+755 KGAALQ
-762 GTQNTEAGQV
+762 GIQNTEIGQV

-1018 EATKTSSKL
+1018 EATSTNLKL
-1027 GDINLNFGNITEAI
+1027 GNMDLGLGNIFES
-1041 NRINDLI
+1041 
-1048 ISTTTQMIQGI
+1048 ISGI
-1059 TSSFTRV
+1059 TSS
-1066 TSALTTSITSTISGV
+1066 ITD
-1081 TSSITSLNSAITDSI
+1081 LNSAIIKSI
-1096 VKIIEAITKLTTGLI
+1096 LDITEAITKLTTGLI

-1119 GLPGLPEL
+1119 GLP
-1127 PELPG
+1127 ELPG
-1132 LPGINDDPT
+1132 LPGI
-1141 DTGGDSGGII
+1141 GGGSGGSGGVTSDPI
-1151 SGLPGIGGIID
+1151 SIAQDLPGIGGIID

-1168 ANSDPVQVG
+1168 SNNDPFQVG
-1177 VGVLTGGLIDT
+1177 LGILTGGLVDT

-1201 GGLWGGIKNLFGW
+1201 GGLWGWAQNLFGW

-1221 PEDQMAVVHQ
+1221 PEDQMAMVHQ

-1267 VNVAGSVVTE
+1267 VNVGGSVVTE

>member
-31 AADKAKGFTGD
+31 AADKAKGFTVD
-42 AKGVSTSIKA
+42 AKGVSTSIKT
-52 MQAEAQRTANQLKL
+52 MQKEAQRTANQMKL

-174 MLGNVEAG
+174 MLGDVEAG

-221 EYLTRFGDIAQGDAQ
+221 DYLTRFGDIAQGDAQ

-345 APAVA
+345 APAIS
-350 KVLSVFTD
+350 KVLTAFTAVVD
-358 WIDRINNSPIAKGI
+358 WINGSPIVKGI
-372 LAAAIATITVAVNAL
+372 LAAAIVAVTVAVNGLAL
-387 AVVAIVKLITNLN
+387 VAIVKL
-400 LASVAAAGLGA
+400 VAGLKTASLAMTAIGA
-411 AINTALPII
+411 SSKIAATGVASLGTAINAALPII
-420 GAISVVIGVVTTAL
+420 GAISVVVGVVTTAL

-458 DNSYKDWVKTANQAD
+458 DNSYKDWLKTANQAD

-483 LASSQKT
+483 LAASQKT

-556 KEDQQKLKDHAAQM
+556 KEDQQKLKDHAEQM

-641 ADETKKNAESAKK
+641 ADENKKAEK

-762 GTQNTEAGQV
+762 GIQNTEIGQV

-909 GIIADQLYK
+909 GIIADKLYK

-1018 EATKTSSKL
+1018 EATSTNLKL
-1027 GDINLNFGNITEAI
+1027 GNMDLGLGNIFES
-1041 NRINDLI
+1041 
-1048 ISTTTQMIQGI
+1048 ISGI
-1059 TSSFTRV
+1059 TSS
-1066 TSALTTSITSTISGV
+1066 ITD
-1081 TSSITSLNSAITDSI
+1081 LNSAITKSI
-1096 VKIIEAITKLTTGLI
+1096 IDITEAITKLATGLI

-1119 GLPGLPEL
+1119 GLPGLP
-1127 PELPG
+1127 
-1132 LPGINDDPT
+1132 GINVDPT
-1141 DTGGDSGGII
+1141 DTGGDPGGITSDPI
-1151 SGLPGIGGIID
+1151 SIAQDLPGIGGIID

-1168 ANSDPVQVG
+1168 ANNDPFQVG
-1177 VGVLTGGLIDT
+1177 LGILTGGLVDT

-1201 GGLWGGIKNLFGW
+1201 GGLWGWAQNLFGW

-1267 VNVAGSVVTE
+1267 VNIGGSVVTE

>member
-16 QALSQV
+16 QALTQV
-22 KEFGADIKN
+22 KEFSNDIKN

-42 AKGVSTSIKA
+42 AKGVATSIKT

-149 AVADLAKSSL
+149 TVADLAKSSL

-174 MLGNVEAG
+174 MLGDVEAG

-221 EYLTRFGDIAQGDAQ
+221 DYLTRFGDIAQGDAQ

-298 DNALNALA
+298 DDALNALA

-334 KSLKASFGQML
+334 KSLKASFGEML
-345 APAVA
+345 APAISA
-350 KVLSVFTD
+350 VLTVFTNLVD
-358 WIDRINNSPIAKGI
+358 KINSSPILKGL
-372 LAAAIATITVAVNAL
+372 LAAAIAAITVAVNAL
-387 AVVAIVKLITNLN
+387 AVVAIVKLI
-400 LASVAAAGLGA
+400 ASVKAATIAVAGLGA

-420 GAISVVIGVVTTAL
+420 GAISVVVGVVTTAL

-458 DNSYKDWVKTANQAD
+458 DNSYKDWLKTANQSE

-483 LASSQKT
+483 QAASQKT

-495 KQELEKTPQKVWVSS
+495 KQKLEKTPQKVWVSS
-510 PSGNTS
+510 ASGNTS

-529 QVKEAEDLLAD
+529 QLKEAEDLLAD

-556 KEDQQKLKDHAAQM
+556 KEDQKKLKDHAEQM
-570 IEAASKLGTEWQ
+570 VAAAAKLGTEWQ
-582 NKLALE
+582 NKLAE
-588 NAKSPIEELQ
+588 VNAETAIDKLRI
-598 FEQQQALEKLAE
+598 EQQQSLEKLNE
-610 KASSLYDGDINK
+610 KAESLYGEDYAN
-622 WDAYLKEKAA
+622 WEAYQKEKAA
-632 LNEYYNKKI
+632 LAEYYNKKI
-641 ADETKKNAESAKK
+641 AKEAEEEAKKAKK
-654 VLQDWIDKDDPI
+654 VLQDWIDKGDTV
-666 GALERQRAAAQEEL
+666 GALERQKTIELEEL
-680 AKAAIQL
+680 NKAARSL
-687 YGDSYK
+687 YGETYAEKED
-693 TEAKYIAANA
+693 YIAAAA
-703 ALEMEYDEKIAAAKE
+703 ALEMEYNEKIAEAKKKQEKEIAEHKTFAQEAAT
-718 KQLKDYSSK
+718 
-727 WEQLLRNIQQN
+727 
-738 LERAMSE
+738 
-745 KNLPAAAGYA
+745 A
-755 AQGAALQ
+755 AQNATQ
-762 GTQNTEAGQV
+762 GTDVGTIVDTLKSGGSIWGALISILMKAVGSLESFQKGMNMITEALKKV
-772 AQGFANGGALGG
+772 FTRIEPLLKNAMDIIEDIIDALADALTPILAI
-784 IVAILQAF
+784 IVALSNEF
-792 VAAIVKAIAALE
+792 TKL
-804 NGQKVLNFIS
+804 
-814 TIVEKIFDV
+814 IFQM
-823 IGPLVDEALGPTV
+823 
-836 RLLELLGTT
+836 
-845 IGKLLKPLAYFAAE
+845 LKPLFNIIEKIAYVLIE
-859 FAKNETFIR
+859 LYN
-868 TISVILE
+868 TILVPISQVVA
-875 GLCQLLDILFQV
+875 DILN
-887 LKPIIDVI
+887 IIIGLIND
-895 IQILKVFGYIANPA
+895 VFGA
-909 GIIADQLYK
+909 GLDEIKAFDKIIIATEALS
-918 TADDIQ
+918 
-924 KINDEMEKQQEM
+924 DEIEKQQEM

-968 SREQYEKQAEKYASE
+968 TREQYEQQAEKYASE

-990 IEKEMNQKLEAIK
+990 IEKEMNKKLEEIK
-1003 NNTKDIDDSTEKTSE
+1003 NNTKDTAGSTEKTSE

-1027 GDINLNFGNITEAI
+1027 GDLKLNLGNITEAV

-1048 ISTTTQMIQGI
+1048 ISTTTEMIQGI
-1059 TSSFTRV
+1059 TNSFTSV

-1081 TSSITSLNSAITDSI
+1081 TSSIASLNSAITDSI
-1096 VKIIEAITKLTTGLI
+1096 VKIIEAITSVTTSLL
-1111 PGFGGGGG
+1111 GG
-1119 GLPGLPEL
+1119 GLPGLGGGSSGGGISL
-1127 PELPG
+1127 PEINLPG
-1132 LPGINDDPT
+1132 L
-1141 DTGGDSGGII
+1141 GGGSGGYT
-1151 SGLPGIGGIID
+1151 LPGVPTIS
-1162 TVTDGI
+1162 
-1168 ANSDPVQVG
+1168 SDPIQTG
-1177 VGVLTGGLIDT
+1177 VSILTGGLWDT
-1188 HDSVGDNIANVLT
+1188 QDSLGDNIANVLT
-1201 GGLWGGIKNLFGW
+1201 GGLWDAASDVVDTVSDWASSAWDTIGSWTGWW
-1214 DVGSWSI
+1214 DVGTSNQ
-1221 PEDQMAVVHQ
+1221 PADQYGMVHQ
-1231 GEIIVPRTFSEGIRR
+1231 GEIIVPKTFSDGIRS
-1246 GELSLSSNGNVSKS
+1246 GELTLSHSGNGSKS

-1267 VNVAGSVVTE
+1267 VNVGGSVVTE

>member
-16 QALSQV
+16 QALTQV
-22 KEFGADIKN
+22 KEFSNDIKN

-42 AKGVSTSIKA
+42 AKGVATSIKT

-141 AAAVKVDK
+141 AAAVKVDQ
-149 AVADLAKSSL
+149 AVGNLAKSSL

-174 MLGNVEAG
+174 MLGDVEAG

-221 EYLTRFGDIAQGDAQ
+221 DYLTRFGDIAQGDAQ

-345 APAVA
+345 APAVSA
-350 KVLSVFTD
+350 VLTVFTNLVD
-358 WIDRINNSPIAKGI
+358 KINSSPILKGL
-372 LAAAIATITVAVNAL
+372 LAAAIAAITVAVNAL
-387 AVVAIVKLITNLN
+387 AVVAIVKLI
-400 LASVAAAGLGA
+400 ASVKAATIAVAGLGT
-411 AINTALPII
+411 AINTAMPII
-420 GAISVVIGVVTTAL
+420 GAISVVVGVVTTAL

-458 DNSYKDWVKTANQAD
+458 DNSYKDWLKTANQSE

-483 LASSQKT
+483 QAASQKT

-495 KQELEKTPQKVWVSS
+495 KQKLEKTPQKVWVSS
-510 PSGNTS
+510 ASGNTS

-529 QVKEAEDLLAD
+529 QLKEAEDLLAD

-556 KEDQQKLKDHAAQM
+556 KEDQQKLKEHAEQM
-570 IEAASKLGTEWQ
+570 VAAAAKLGNEWQ
-582 NKLALE
+582 DKLAE
-588 NAKSPIEELQ
+588 VNAETAIDKLRI
-598 FEQQQALEKLAE
+598 EQQQSLEKLNE
-610 KASSLYDGDINK
+610 KAESLYGKDYAN
-622 WDAYLKEKAA
+622 WEAYLKEKAA
-632 LNEYYNKKI
+632 LNEYYNKRI
-641 ADETKKNAESAKK
+641 AAEAETEATKAKK
-654 VLQDWIDKDDPI
+654 ILQDWIDKSDEI
-666 GALERQRAAAQEEL
+666 GALERQKAAAQVEL
-680 AKAAIQL
+680 AKAAEKL
-687 YGDSYK
+687 YGK
-693 TEAKYIAANA
+693 TYETQEDYIRANKE
-703 ALEMEYDEKIAAAKE
+703 LEKEYDEKIAAARE
-718 KQLKDYSSK
+718 KQMKDYGTK
-727 WEQLLRNIQQN
+727 WEQLLKNIQQN

-755 AQGAALQ
+755 TQGAALQ
-762 GTQNTEAGQV
+762 GAQNTEVGQV
-772 AQGFANGGALGG
+772 AQGFANGGFIGG
-784 IVAILQAF
+784 IVAIIQAF
-792 VAAIVKAIAALE
+792 VGAIVKAIEALE

-814 TIVEKIFDV
+814 TIVGKIFEV
-823 IGPLVDEALGPTV
+823 IGPLVDEALWPTV

-845 IGKLLKPLAYFAAE
+845 IGKLIKPLAYFAAE

-868 TISVILE
+868 TISVLLE
-875 GLCQLLDILFQV
+875 GLCYLLDIIFEV
-887 LKPIIDVI
+887 LQPIIDVI
-895 IQILKVFGYIANPA
+895 IQILRVFGYIVNPA
-909 GIIADQLYK
+909 GILADQLYK
-918 TADDIQ
+918 TAEDIEA
-924 KINDEMEKQQEM
+924 INEEMEKQQD
-936 LKKKYQRM
+936 LLRKKYQRM

-968 SREQYEKQAEKYASE
+968 TREQYEQQAEKYASE

-990 IEKEMNQKLEAIK
+990 IEKEMNKKLEEIK
-1003 NNTKDIDDSTEKTSE
+1003 NNTKDTAGSTEKTSE

-1027 GDINLNFGNITEAI
+1027 GDLNLNFGNITEAV
-1041 NRINDLI
+1041 NKINDLI
-1048 ISTTTQMIQGI
+1048 ISTTTEMIQGI
-1059 TSSFTRV
+1059 TNSFTSV

-1096 VKIIEAITKLTTGLI
+1096 VKIIEAITKVTTGLL
-1111 PGFGGGGG
+1111 GGGGIPGLGGGSGGSG
-1119 GLPGLPEL
+1119 GLPG
-1127 PELPG
+1127 LPG
-1132 LPGINDDPT
+1132 LPGIN
-1141 DTGGDSGGII
+1141 
-1151 SGLPGIGGIID
+1151 LPGIPTIS
-1162 TVTDGI
+1162 
-1168 ANSDPVQVG
+1168 SDPVQTG
-1177 VGVLTGGLIDT
+1177 VSILTGGLVDT
-1188 HDSVGDNIANVLT
+1188 DDSVGDNIANVLT
-1201 GGLWGGIKNLFGW
+1201 GGLWGGIKDLFGW

-1221 PEDQMAVVHQ
+1221 PEDQMAMVHQ

-1246 GELSLSSNGNVSKS
+1246 GELSLSSNGNNNKS

-1267 VNVAGSVVTE
+1267 VNVGGSVVTE

>member
-42 AKGVSTSIKA
+42 AKGVSTSIKT
-52 MQAEAQRTANQLKL
+52 MQKEAQRTANQMKL

-118 ASEQGLFGVIGK
+118 ASEQGLFGVIEK

-174 MLGNVEAG
+174 MLGDVEAG

-273 GQQLGKT
+273 GKQLGKT

-298 DNALNALA
+298 DNALNSLA

-350 KVLSVFTD
+350 KVLSVFTG
-358 WIDRINNSPIAKGI
+358 WIDRINNSPVAKGI
-372 LAAAIATITVAVNAL
+372 LAAAIAAITVAVNAL

-400 LASVAAAGLGA
+400 LASVAAAGLRA

-420 GAISVVIGVVTTAL
+420 GAISVVVGVVTTAL

-458 DNSYKDWVKTANQAD
+458 DNAYKDWLKTANQSE
-473 AMAAYENYSK
+473 AMKAYENYSK
-483 LASSQKT
+483 LAASQKT

-495 KQELEKTPQKVWVSS
+495 KQELEKTSQKVWVSS

-570 IEAASKLGTEWQ
+570 VEAASKLGTEWQ

-654 VLQDWIDKDDPI
+654 VLQDWIDKSDPV
-666 GALERQRAAAQEEL
+666 GALERQKADSQKKL
-680 AKAAIQL
+680 AEAAIQL

-703 ALEMEYDEKIAAAKE
+703 ALEIEYDEKIAAAKE

-762 GTQNTEAGQV
+762 GIQNTEIGQV

-814 TIVEKIFDV
+814 TIVGKIFDV

-845 IGKLLKPLAYFAAE
+845 IGKLLKPLAYFVAE

-875 GLCQLLDILFQV
+875 GLCALLDILFQV

-895 IQILKVFGYIANPA
+895 IQILKIFGYIANPA

-918 TADDIQ
+918 TADDIE

-968 SREQYEKQAEKYASE
+968 SREQYQKQAEKYASD

-990 IEKEMNQKLEAIK
+990 LEKEMNQKMEEIK
-1003 NNTKDIDDSTEKTSE
+1003 NNTKDTADSTEKTSE
-1018 EATKTSSKL
+1018 EATSADLKLGEMNLGLGNIFEAISRINELVTSS
-1027 GDINLNFGNITEAI
+1027 ITTMTNAI
-1041 NRINDLI
+1041 
-1048 ISTTTQMIQGI
+1048 
-1059 TSSFTRV
+1059 
-1066 TSALTTSITSTISGV
+1066 
-1081 TSSITSLNSAITDSI
+1081 TSSITSLNSAITDFI

-1111 PGFGGGGG
+1111 PGFGGGSGG
-1119 GLPGLPEL
+1119 SGGAISDPISIAHDLPGV
-1127 PELPG
+1127 
-1132 LPGINDDPT
+1132 
-1141 DTGGDSGGII
+1141 
-1151 SGLPGIGGIID
+1151 GGIID

-1177 VGVLTGGLIDT
+1177 VGVLTGGLVDT

-1221 PEDQMAVVHQ
+1221 PEDQMAMVHQ

-1267 VNVAGSVVTE
+1267 VNVGGSVVTE

>member
-42 AKGVSTSIKA
+42 AKGVSTSIKT
-52 MQAEAQRTANQLKL
+52 MQAEAQRTANQMKL

-97 KEVQNL
+97 EEVQNL

-174 MLGNVEAG
+174 MLGDVEAG

-221 EYLTRFGDIAQGDAQ
+221 DYLTRFGDIAQGDEQ

-345 APAVA
+345 APAVSA
-350 KVLSVFTD
+350 VLTVFTNLVD
-358 WIDRINNSPIAKGI
+358 KINSSPILKGI
-372 LAAAIATITVAVNAL
+372 LAAAIAAITVAVNAL
-387 AVVAIVKLITNLN
+387 AVVAIVKLI
-400 LASVAAAGLGA
+400 ASVKAAKIAVITATASVKASTIAVAGLGT
-411 AINTALPII
+411 AINTAMPII
-420 GAISVVIGVVTTAL
+420 GAISVVVGVVTTAL
-434 VANASAHQK
+434 VTNASAHQK
-443 AADAAAEHAKKMKEL
+443 AADASAEHAKKMKEL
-458 DNSYKDWVKTANQAD
+458 DNSYKDWLKTVNQSE
-473 AMAAYENYSK
+473 AMAAYENYSNQAASQRTTVNNLKNK
-483 LASSQKT
+483 LANTQEYTAASQNGYKYR
-490 TVTNL
+490 
-495 KQELEKTPQKVWVSS
+495 KK
-510 PSGNTS
+510 
-516 WQKDNPE
+516 NPE
-523 YAKLKT
+523 YDKLKT

-622 WDAYLKEKAA
+622 WDAYLTEKAA

-641 ADETKKNAESAKK
+641 ADENKKIADDAEKEAEKAKK
-654 VLQDWIDKDDPI
+654 ILQDWIDKGDPI
-666 GALERQRAAAQEEL
+666 GALERQRAAAQKEL
-680 AKAAIQL
+680 ADSAEKL
-687 YGDSYK
+687 YGKNYK
-693 TEAKYIAANA
+693 TQENYIRANKE
-703 ALEMEYDEKIAAAKE
+703 LEKEYDEKIAAAKE

-784 IVAILQAF
+784 IVAIIQAF
-792 VAAIVKAIAALE
+792 VGAIIKAIEALE

-814 TIVEKIFDV
+814 TIVGKIFDV

-836 RLLELLGTT
+836 RMLELLGTT

-875 GLCQLLDILFQV
+875 GLCALLDILFQV

-895 IQILKVFGYIANPA
+895 IQILKIFGYIANPA

-918 TADDIQ
+918 TADDIE

-968 SREQYEKQAEKYASE
+968 SREQYEKQAEKYASD

-990 IEKEMNQKLEAIK
+990 LEKEMNQKLEEIQ
-1003 NNTKDIDDSTEKTSE
+1003 NNTKDTADSTEKTSE
-1018 EATKTSSKL
+1018 EATSADLKL
-1027 GDINLNFGNITEAI
+1027 GDMNLGLDNIFEAI
-1041 NRINDLI
+1041 SGINELV
-1048 ISTTTQMIQGI
+1048 
-1059 TSSFTRV
+1059 TSSI
-1066 TSALTTSITSTISGV
+1066 TTMTNTI

-1111 PGFGGGGG
+1111 PGFGGGSGGSG
-1119 GLPGLPEL
+1119 GLPGLGGGGSGGSGGAISDPISITHD
-1127 PELPG
+1127 LPG
-1132 LPGINDDPT
+1132 V
-1141 DTGGDSGGII
+1141 
-1151 SGLPGIGGIID
+1151 GGIID

-1260 ESPLYVT
+1260 ESPLFVT
-1267 VNVAGSVVTE
+1267 VNVGGSVVTE

>member
-22 KEFGADIKN
+22 KEFSNDIKN
-31 AADKAKGFTGD
+31 AADKAKGFTVD
-42 AKGVSTSIKA
+42 AKGVYTSIKA
-52 MQAEAQRTANQLKL
+52 MQKEAQRTANQMKL

-118 ASEQGLFGVIGK
+118 ASEQGLFGVIEK

-174 MLGNVEAG
+174 MLGDVEAG

-221 EYLTRFGDIAQGDAQ
+221 DYLTRFGDIAQGDAQ

-358 WIDRINNSPIAKGI
+358 WIDRINNSPIVKGI

-458 DNSYKDWVKTANQAD
+458 DNSYKDWLKTANQAD

-654 VLQDWIDKDDPI
+654 VLQDWIDKGDPV
-666 GALERQRAAAQEEL
+666 GALERQKSEALKKNAEAA
-680 AKAAIQL
+680 KKL
-687 YGDSYK
+687 YGDSYA
-693 TEAKYIAANA
+693 TEAAYIKANYE
-703 ALEMEYDEKIAAAKE
+703 LQKEYDEKINEARKKAA
-718 KQLKDYSSK
+718 S
-727 WEQLLRNIQQN
+727 
-738 LERAMSE
+738 ERPTVAQEAATAANSAM
-745 KNLPAAAGYA
+745 
-755 AQGAALQ
+755 Q
-762 GTQNTEAGQV
+762 GTDVGTIVDTLKSGGSIWGALISILMKAVGSLESFQKGMNMITEALKKV
-772 AQGFANGGALGG
+772 FTRLEPLLKNAMDIIDEIIDALAE
-784 IVAILQAF
+784 VLTPVLAIII
-792 VAAIVKAIAALE
+792 AISNEV
-804 NGQKVLNFIS
+804 
-814 TIVEKIFDV
+814 TKIIFQ
-823 IGPLVDEALGPTV
+823 
-836 RLLELLGTT
+836 
-845 IGKLLKPLAYFAAE
+845 LLKPLFSIIEKIAYVLIDIHNEILVPISEVVAE
-859 FAKNETFIR
+859 ILNAIIR
-868 TISVILE
+868 LINDLTGA
-875 GLCQLLDILFQV
+875 GLDEFKAFEKI
-887 LKPIIDVI
+887 
-895 IQILKVFGYIANPA
+895 
-909 GIIADQLYK
+909 IIATEEL
-918 TADDIQ
+918 TEEIT
-924 KINDEMEKQQEM
+924 KQQEM

-968 SREQYEKQAEKYASE
+968 SRKQYEKQAEKYASE

-1003 NNTKDIDDSTEKTSE
+1003 NNTKDIDDSTEKTSD
-1018 EATKTSSKL
+1018 EATSTNLKL
-1027 GDINLNFGNITEAI
+1027 GNMDLGLGNIFES
-1041 NRINDLI
+1041 
-1048 ISTTTQMIQGI
+1048 ISGI
-1059 TSSFTRV
+1059 TSS
-1066 TSALTTSITSTISGV
+1066 ITD
-1081 TSSITSLNSAITDSI
+1081 LNTAITKSI
-1096 VKIIEAITKLTTGLI
+1096 LDITEAITKLTTGLI

-1127 PELPG
+1127 PGLPG
-1132 LPGINDDPT
+1132 LPGINVDPI

-1168 ANSDPVQVG
+1168 SNNDPFQVG
-1177 VGVLTGGLIDT
+1177 VGILTGGLVDT

-1201 GGLWGGIKNLFGW
+1201 GGLWGWAQNLFGW

-1221 PEDQMAVVHQ
+1221 PEDQMAMVHQ

-1267 VNVAGSVVTE
+1267 VNVGGSVVTE

>member
-1 MDKKTLEIQI
+1 MDKKTLEIKI

-42 AKGVSTSIKA
+42 AKGVSTSIKT
-52 MQAEAQRTANQLKL
+52 MQAEAQRTANQMKL

-103 VQKYKELEEQTNKAE
+103 VQKYKELEEQTKKAE
-118 ASEQGLFGVIGK
+118 ASEQGLFGVIEK

-174 MLGNVEAG
+174 MLGDVEAG

-221 EYLTRFGDIAQGDAQ
+221 DYLTRFGDIAQGDAQ

-334 KSLKASFGQML
+334 KSLKASFGEML

-400 LASVAAAGLGA
+400 LASVAAAGLRA
-411 AINTALPII
+411 AINTAMPII
-420 GAISVVIGVVTTAL
+420 GAISVVVGVVTAAL
-434 VANASAHQK
+434 VENASAHQK
-443 AADAAAEHAKKMKEL
+443 ASDAAAEHAKKIKEL
-458 DNSYKDWVKTANQAD
+458 DNSYKDWLKTANQAD

-483 LASSQKT
+483 QAASQKT

-510 PSGNTS
+510 ASGNTS

-529 QVKEAEDLLAD
+529 QIKEAEDLLAD

-622 WDAYLKEKAA
+622 WDAYLTEKAA

-641 ADETKKNAESAKK
+641 AEEIKKNAESAKK
-654 VLQDWIDKDDPI
+654 VLQDWIDKSDPV
-666 GALERQRAAAQEEL
+666 GALERQKADSQKKL
-680 AKAAIQL
+680 AEAAIQL
-687 YGDSYK
+687 YGESYEK
-693 TEAKYIAANA
+693 EEEYIKANYE
-703 ALEMEYDEKIAAAKE
+703 LQKEYDEKINEARKKAA
-718 KQLKDYSSK
+718 S
-727 WEQLLRNIQQN
+727 
-738 LERAMSE
+738 ERPTVAQEAATAANSAM
-745 KNLPAAAGYA
+745 
-755 AQGAALQ
+755 Q
-762 GTQNTEAGQV
+762 GTDVGTIVDTLKSGDSIWGALISILMKAVGSLESFQKGMNMITEALKKV
-772 AQGFANGGALGG
+772 FTRLEPLLKNAMDIIDEIIDALAE
-784 IVAILQAF
+784 VLTPVLAIII
-792 VAAIVKAIAALE
+792 AISNEV
-804 NGQKVLNFIS
+804 
-814 TIVEKIFDV
+814 TKIIFQ
-823 IGPLVDEALGPTV
+823 
-836 RLLELLGTT
+836 
-845 IGKLLKPLAYFAAE
+845 LLKPLFSIIEKIAYVLIDIHNEILVPISEVVAE
-859 FAKNETFIR
+859 ILNAIIR
-868 TISVILE
+868 L
-875 GLCQLLDILFQV
+875 
-887 LKPIIDVI
+887 
-895 IQILKVFGYIANPA
+895 
-909 GIIADQLYK
+909 
-918 TADDIQ
+918 
-924 KINDEMEKQQEM
+924 INDLTGAGLDEFKAFEKIVIATEELTEEITKQQEM

-1003 NNTKDIDDSTEKTSE
+1003 NNTKDIDDSTEKTSD
-1018 EATKTSSKL
+1018 EATSTNLKL
-1027 GDINLNFGNITEAI
+1027 GNMDLGLGNIFES
-1041 NRINDLI
+1041 
-1048 ISTTTQMIQGI
+1048 ISGI
-1059 TSSFTRV
+1059 TSS
-1066 TSALTTSITSTISGV
+1066 ITD
-1081 TSSITSLNSAITDSI
+1081 LNTAITKSI
-1096 VKIIEAITKLTTGLI
+1096 LDITEAITKLATGLI

-1119 GLPGLPEL
+1119 GLPGLP
-1127 PELPG
+1127 G
-1132 LPGINDDPT
+1132 LPGINVDPI

-1177 VGVLTGGLIDT
+1177 LGILTGGLIDT

-1201 GGLWGGIKNLFGW
+1201 GGLWGGIQNLFGW

-1267 VNVAGSVVTE
+1267 VNIGGSVVTE

>member
-1 MDKKTLEIQI
+1 
-11 KLLAN
+11 
-16 QALSQV
+16 
-22 KEFGADIKN
+22 
-31 AADKAKGFTGD
+31 
-42 AKGVSTSIKA
+42 
-52 MQAEAQRTANQLKL
+52 
-66 FGLTSSDL
+66 
-74 RNTTQNLKKTILDL
+74 
-88 TDSGLKPES
+88 
-97 KEVQNL
+97 
-103 VQKYKELEEQTNKAE
+103 
-118 ASEQGLFGVIGK
+118 
-130 LKNEIGSLAAV
+130 
-141 AAAVKVDK
+141 
-149 AVADLAKSSL
+149 
-159 DVNNSFQKIKDDFGI
+159 
-174 MLGNVEAG
+174 
-182 IGLFNELQE
+182 
-191 FNFWT
+191 
-196 PFDIEQTSQAAK
+196 
-208 VLVSAKVPLKDLT
+208 
-221 EYLTRFGDIAQGDAQ
+221 
-236 KFQSYINAFSKASA
+236 
-250 KGKADMEV
+250 
-258 LNVYTDQGVQILDAL
+258 
-273 GQQLGKT
+273 
-280 SAEIVKMASEG
+280 
-291 KISFQDL
+291 
-298 DNALNALA
+298 
-306 SEGGLYYG
+306 
-314 TLEKAAMRLDAV
+314 
-326 QAGLQESV
+326 
-334 KSLKASFGQML
+334 
-345 APAVA
+345 
-350 KVLSVFTD
+350 
-358 WIDRINNSPIAKGI
+358 
-372 LAAAIATITVAVNAL
+372 
-387 AVVAIVKLITNLN
+387 
-400 LASVAAAGLGA
+400 
-411 AINTALPII
+411 
-420 GAISVVIGVVTTAL
+420 
-434 VANASAHQK
+434 
-443 AADAAAEHAKKMKEL
+443 
-458 DNSYKDWVKTANQAD
+458 
-473 AMAAYENYSK
+473 MAAYENYSK
-483 LASSQKT
+483 QAASQRT
-490 TVTNL
+490 TVNNL
-495 KQELEKTPQKVWVSS
+495 KNKLANTQEYTAASQNGYKYRK
-510 PSGNTS
+510 
-516 WQKDNPE
+516 KNPE
-523 YAKLKT
+523 YDKLKT

-570 IEAASKLGTEWQ
+570 VEAASKLGTEWQ
-582 NKLALE
+582 NKLTLE

-622 WDAYLKEKAA
+622 WDAYLTEKAA

-641 ADETKKNAESAKK
+641 ADENKKIADDAEKEAEKAKK
-654 VLQDWIDKDDPI
+654 ILQDWIDKGDPI
-666 GALERQRAAAQEEL
+666 GALERQRAAAQKEL
-680 AKAAIQL
+680 ADSAEKL
-687 YGDSYK
+687 YGKNYK
-693 TEAKYIAANA
+693 TQENYIRANKE
-703 ALEMEYDEKIAAAKE
+703 LEKECDEKIAAAKE

-784 IVAILQAF
+784 IVAIIQAF
-792 VAAIVKAIAALE
+792 VGAIIKAIEALE

-814 TIVEKIFDV
+814 TIVGKIFDV

-836 RLLELLGTT
+836 RMLELLGTT

-875 GLCQLLDILFQV
+875 GLCALLDILFQV

-895 IQILKVFGYIANPA
+895 IQILKIFGYIANPA

-918 TADDIQ
+918 TADDIE

-968 SREQYEKQAEKYASE
+968 SREQYEKQAEKYASD

-990 IEKEMNQKLEAIK
+990 LEKEMNQKLEEIQ
-1003 NNTKDIDDSTEKTSE
+1003 NNTKDTADSTEKTSE
-1018 EATKTSSKL
+1018 EATSADLKL
-1027 GDINLNFGNITEAI
+1027 GDMNLGLGNIFEAI
-1041 NRINDLI
+1041 SGINELV
-1048 ISTTTQMIQGI
+1048 
-1059 TSSFTRV
+1059 TSSI
-1066 TSALTTSITSTISGV
+1066 TTMTNTI

-1111 PGFGGGGG
+1111 PGFGGGSGGSG
-1119 GLPGLPEL
+1119 GLPGLGGGGSGGSGGAISDPISITHD
-1127 PELPG
+1127 LPG
-1132 LPGINDDPT
+1132 V
-1141 DTGGDSGGII
+1141 
-1151 SGLPGIGGIID
+1151 GGIID

-1177 VGVLTGGLIDT
+1177 VGVLTGGLVDT

-1267 VNVAGSVVTE
+1267 VNVGGSVVTE

-1285 NGIRKGIN
+1285 DGIRKGIN

>member
-16 QALSQV
+16 QALTQV
-22 KEFGADIKN
+22 KEFGNDIKN

-42 AKGVSTSIKA
+42 AKGVATSIKT

-141 AAAVKVDK
+141 AAAVKVDQ
-149 AVADLAKSSL
+149 AVGNLAKSSL

-174 MLGNVEAG
+174 MLGDVEAG

-221 EYLTRFGDIAQGDAQ
+221 DYLTRFGDIAQGDAQ

-298 DNALNALA
+298 DDALNALA

-345 APAVA
+345 APAVSA
-350 KVLSVFTD
+350 VLTVFTNLVD
-358 WIDRINNSPIAKGI
+358 KINSSPILKGL
-372 LAAAIATITVAVNAL
+372 LAAAIAAITVAVNAL

-420 GAISVVIGVVTTAL
+420 GAISVVVGVVTTAL

-458 DNSYKDWVKTANQAD
+458 DNSYKDWLKTANQAD

-483 LASSQKT
+483 QAASQKT

-495 KQELEKTPQKVWVSS
+495 KQKLEKTPQKVWVSS

-582 NKLALE
+582 NKLAVA
-588 NAKSPIEELQ
+588 NAKSPIAELQ
-598 FEQQQALEKLAE
+598 IEQQQALEKLAE
-610 KASSLYDGDINK
+610 KAASLYDGDINK

-641 ADETKKNAESAKK
+641 EDENKKAEK
-654 VLQDWIDKDDPI
+654 VLQDWIDKDNPI

-680 AKAAIQL
+680 AKAANQL

-727 WEQLLRNIQQN
+727 WEQLLRNIHQN

-762 GTQNTEAGQV
+762 GIQNTEAGQV
-772 AQGFANGGALGG
+772 VQGFANGGALGG

-792 VAAIVKAIAALE
+792 VGAIIKAIEALE

-814 TIVEKIFDV
+814 TIVGKIFDV

-845 IGKLLKPLAYFAAE
+845 IGKVLKPLAYFAAE

-895 IQILKVFGYIANPA
+895 IQILKIFGYIANPA

-918 TADDIQ
+918 TADDIK

-968 SREQYEKQAEKYASE
+968 SREQYEKQAEKYASD
-983 ADEKIYA
+983 ADEKLYDL
-990 IEKEMNQKLEAIK
+990 EEEMNTRLAEISANTEAALNESQKERAEK
-1003 NNTKDIDDSTEKTSE
+1003 TTKGLLNGESLVDVINKSATGGVIDDIK
-1018 EATKTSSKL
+1018 K
-1027 GDINLNFGNITEAI
+1027 GDWK
-1041 NRINDLI
+1041 
-1048 ISTTTQMIQGI
+1048 
-1059 TSSFTRV
+1059 
-1066 TSALTTSITSTISGV
+1066 SAAKDAALQVVS
-1081 TSSITSLNSAITDSI
+1081 
-1096 VKIIEAITKLTTGLI
+1096 
-1111 PGFGGGGG
+1111 G
-1119 GLPGLPEL
+1119 GLY
-1127 PELPG
+1127 
-1132 LPGINDDPT
+1132 
-1141 DTGGDSGGII
+1141 
-1151 SGLPGIGGIID
+1151 GIGK
-1162 TVTDGI
+1162 TF
-1168 ANSDPVQVG
+1168 
-1177 VGVLTGGLIDT
+1177 GL
-1188 HDSVGDNIANVLT
+1188 
-1201 GGLWGGIKNLFGW
+1201 W
-1214 DVGSWSI
+1214 DVGTSNQ
-1221 PEDQMAVVHQ
+1221 PADQWGLVHQ
-1231 GEIIVPRTFSEGIRR
+1231 GEIIVPRTFSDGIRS
-1246 GELSLSSNGNVSKS
+1246 GELTLSRSSDNRQSA
-1260 ESPLYVT
+1260 SPIYVT
-1267 VNVAGSVVTE
+1267 VNVGGSVLSE
-1277 NQLIDSVY
+1277 NQLVDSVY
-1285 NGIRKGIN
+1285 NGLVRGIE
-1293 SKRYS
+1293 SRRYA
-1298 PLGAA
+1298 PLGA